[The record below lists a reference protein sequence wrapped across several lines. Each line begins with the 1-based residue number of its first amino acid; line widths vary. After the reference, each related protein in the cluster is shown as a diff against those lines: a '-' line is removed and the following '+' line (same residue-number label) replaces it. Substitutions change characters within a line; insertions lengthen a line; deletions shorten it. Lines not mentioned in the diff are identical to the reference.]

1 MSGSKAAP
9 RAILPGELKALV
21 RLLVKAAGGVEASA
35 VELGISHQ
43 RISQLQDVNC
53 PDQMTLM
60 QVSHLERVAG
70 RAIVTG
76 ACARAAEGE
85 SAEEA
90 IMHAVVGSV
99 SSVAELL
106 ALVQAMEA
114 DGGRTEAEKRAVRL
128 AADRAL
134 AEVKEAADAAARL

>member
-1 MSGSKAAP
+1 MSPAKSPP
-9 RAILPGELKALV
+9 RAIAAGELKALV

-43 RISQLQDVNC
+43 RVSQLQDVNN
-53 PDQMTLM
+53 PDQMTLL
-60 QVSHLERVAG
+60 QVSQLERVAG

-76 ACARAAEGE
+76 AFARAAEGE
-85 SAEEA
+85 TAEEA

-114 DGGRTEAEKRAVRL
+114 DGNRTEAEKRAVRL
-128 AADRAL
+128 AAQRAL
-134 AEVKEAADAAARL
+134 AEVQEAADAAARL